1 MQSNLSLKESF
12 DRNGYIHIS
21 GFLSPAELAEVLA
34 NLDRYKGEVAP
45 TLPAD
50 RVLYD
55 RIGDEKLLKQLVDM
69 QDADD
74 FFNKWLKSKSTGE
87 LASDLLGEEAVPQ
100 TLEYFEKSPRRG
112 TPTPPHQDGYYFCL
126 KPAKALTIWVAID
139 DCDDENGCLY
149 YVRGSHHE
157 GIINH
162 ESSSVTGFSQGLPSE
177 HRSRRDAVAMH
188 VKAGDCLIHDSATIH
203 YAGPNR
209 SDRWR
214 RSFGM
219 VFYAAAAR
227 RDELAWERYRASVE
241 RQRQQAQAVM
251 AK

>member
-12 DRNGYIHIS
+12 DRDGYVHIA
-21 GFLSPAELAEVLA
+21 GFLSPTELADVLE
-34 NLDRYKGEVAP
+34 NLDRYKREVAP
-45 TLPAD
+45 ILADD

-55 RIGDEKLLKQLVDM
+55 KIGDEKLLKQLVDM
-69 QDADD
+69 QNADG
-74 FFNKWLKSKSTGE
+74 FFGKWLKSERTCS
-87 LASDLLGEEAVPQ
+87 LANDLLGEEAAPQ
-100 TLEYFEKSPRRG
+100 TLEYFEKAPQQG

-126 KPAKALTIWVAID
+126 KPSKALTIWVAID

-149 YVRGSHHE
+149 YIRGSHRE

-177 HRSRRDAVAMH
+177 HLSRREAVAMH
-188 VKAGDCLIHDSATIH
+188 VSAGDCLIHDSATVH
-203 YAGPNR
+203 YAGPNK

-214 RSFGM
+214 RSFGL
-219 VFYAAAAR
+219 VFYAANAR
-227 RDELAWERYRASVE
+227 RDEVAWERYRASVE
-241 RQRQQAQAVM
+241 HQRRQAAM